1 MMSRAAE
8 PSDPRDPDQASRRV
22 RHDRERSDMER
33 KSDGGLLFRARC
45 SCGWV
50 SEPVDIARTF
60 LVWDEHWQ
68 NRKG

>member
-8 PSDPRDPDQASRRV
+8 PSDPRESSQPSQRP
-22 RHDRERSDMER
+22 RHERERSDMER
-33 KSDGGLLFRARC
+33 LPDGGLLFRARC

-60 LVWDEHWQ
+60 LVWDDHWQ
-68 NRKG
+68 NRRG

>member
-1 MMSRAAE
+1 MMSRAAGPPEQPE
-8 PSDPRDPDQASRRV
+8 PSPTGQRPR
-22 RHDRERSDMER
+22 HERERSDMER
-33 KSDGGLLFRARC
+33 QPDGGLLFRARC

-68 NRKG
+68 NRRG